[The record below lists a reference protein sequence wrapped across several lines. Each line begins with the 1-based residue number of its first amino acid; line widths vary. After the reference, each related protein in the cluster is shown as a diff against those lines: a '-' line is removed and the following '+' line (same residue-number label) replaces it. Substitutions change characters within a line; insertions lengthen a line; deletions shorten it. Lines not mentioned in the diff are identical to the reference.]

1 MDTSTEQ
8 QLSHALLE
16 RLEPLI
22 HTAECQLRDLGQGQV
37 LLHSSIAELSSTL
50 NLTQEQLD
58 NVQDTFAKL
67 PLYIAK
73 LNAMKNTIASVTVQS
88 RKLKRRADQVAA
100 GREKQAVKS
109 QAARAKEQ
117 AYDQTIAAVPVAN
130 ASPVAT
136 PSQHIEGS
144 SLSLRSSSSSPS
156 PTLASSNRTRPGT
169 PTRSGSPSTSSLYG
183 TPTSTTAASAIASD
197 GTSSQSLKSH
207 SSGSI
212 SSIRLPFPLPA
223 KPAFPII
230 SSTRPLSGS
239 GSPPPSL
246 TPRRMSPTLAAS
258 PGGVAI
264 GNDSAMDAAEATR
277 PPRELVDRF
286 PQVSLSSQD
295 DSGIA
300 AVSPSAVEV
309 VRLRRKKKAVSKSS
323 ASSVASISTTASAPK
338 DKS

>member
-58 NVQDTFAKL
+58 NVHDTFAKL

-130 ASPVAT
+130 SSPT
-136 PSQHIEGS
+136 TTQQTEGS

-156 PTLASSNRTRPGT
+156 PTRALSNRTRSGT

-183 TPTSTTAASAIASD
+183 TPTTATASTVMASD
-197 GTSSQSLKSH
+197 GTPSQSLKSQPLA
-207 SSGSI
+207 SM

-223 KPAFPII
+223 KPAFPVI

-246 TPRRMSPTLAAS
+246 TPRRMSPTLVAS

-264 GNDSAMDAAEATR
+264 GSDSVVDTGDATG
-277 PPRELVDRF
+277 PPRELVERF

-295 DSGIA
+295 HSGTA
-300 AVSPSAVEV
+300 TVSSPSAVEV

-323 ASSVASISTTASAPK
+323 ASSVASISTTASTHK
-338 DKS
+338 DSN

>member
-1 MDTSTEQ
+1 MLTFGLTS
-8 QLSHALLE
+8 
-16 RLEPLI
+16 R
-22 HTAECQLRDLGQGQV
+22 QGQV

-58 NVQDTFAKL
+58 NVHDTFAKL

-73 LNAMKNTIASVTVQS
+73 LSAMKNTIASVTAQS
-88 RKLKRRADQVAA
+88 RKLKRRADQVAV
-100 GREKQAVKS
+100 GREKQALKS

-117 AYDQTIAAVPVAN
+117 AYDQTIAAVPVAS
-130 ASPVAT
+130 ASPT
-136 PSQHIEGS
+136 TTTTFTQQIEAS
-144 SLSLRSSSSSPS
+144 SPSLRSSSSSPS
-156 PTLASSNRTRPGT
+156 PTLASSNRTRSGT
-169 PTRSGSPSTSSLYG
+169 PTRSGSPSTNSLYG
-183 TPTSTTAASAIASD
+183 APATTTAATTIASD
-197 GTSSQSLKSH
+197 GASSQSLKSQ
-207 SSGSI
+207 SSASM

-246 TPRRMSPTLAAS
+246 TPRRMSPTAIAS

-264 GNDSAMDAAEATR
+264 GNDSAVDTADATG

-286 PQVSLSSQD
+286 PQVSSLSQD

-300 AVSPSAVEV
+300 AVSSPSTVEV

-323 ASSVASISTTASAPK
+323 ASSVASISTTASAQK
-338 DKS
+338 DSKM